1 MLDKII
7 LRKKKLLTRKK
18 NYFDV
23 NQFFF
28 KPVIELIENNFL
40 HKSLFLSLY
49 LPSNYEVN
57 TLGIFKLLKSQQ
69 IKTLLPVI
77 ISEFEMKFEKWK
89 PKDVL
94 RVNKFGM
101 LEPIIQNNNNF
112 IPDVM
117 LLPLIAY
124 DKNYHRL
131 GYGKGYYDRF
141 LNKYLGLKK
150 NILTIGVA
158 FSDQKYNKIP
168 INKFDVK
175 LDHILTEKGL
185 S

>member
-1 MLDKII
+1 M
-7 LRKKKLLTRKK
+7 
-18 NYFDV
+18 
-23 NQFFF
+23 
-28 KPVIELIENNFL
+28 
-40 HKSLFLSLY
+40 
-49 LPSNYEVN
+49 
-57 TLGIFKLLKSQQ
+57 
-69 IKTLLPVI
+69 I